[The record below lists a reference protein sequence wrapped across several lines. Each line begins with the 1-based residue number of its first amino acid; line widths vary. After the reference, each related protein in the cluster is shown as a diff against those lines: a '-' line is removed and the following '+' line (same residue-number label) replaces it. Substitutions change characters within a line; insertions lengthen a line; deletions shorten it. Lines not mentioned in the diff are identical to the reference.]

1 MLNGDANENGNKIN
15 GYNKQ
20 KKQIICTCSTLFC
33 TFHCRCF
40 LQMQCRFA
48 RLKSNFLSTHYFLW
62 SNCPM
67 CSPKILVLEFLF
79 TFIFFTAAHF
89 HLAGRKHFSFVW
101 PPLFSCFSSNE
112 LNSSPLFSVT
122 RSSSFYVIQVRVD
135 IKNNVKKDSTL
146 FLFFLSKSLGWLCDF
161 PPKLKT
167 PRVNCL
173 WCHTC

>member
-48 RLKSNFLSTHYFLW
+48 RLKRQTSSLH
-62 SNCPM
+62 
-67 CSPKILVLEFLF
+67 I
-79 TFIFFTAAHF
+79 IFY
-89 HLAGRKHFSFVW
+89 GGIVR
-101 PPLFSCFSSNE
+101 
-112 LNSSPLFSVT
+112 NSSPLFSVT